1 MGKTGNATT
10 SICKQHDCL
19 HRTSQEIQTRTH
31 RTTEYRQAIGHKIN
45 MQKSVAFLQTT
56 NEHMEIE
63 IKNTLPLITA
73 PKKIKYLGVHPTKH
87 LQDLING

>member
-1 MGKTGNATT
+1 MGKKGNTT
-10 SICKQHDCL
+10 ISICKQHDCL
-19 HRTSQEIQTRTH
+19 HRTSQKIQTKTH

-56 NEHMEIE
+56 NEHMEIK
-63 IKNTLPLITA
+63 IKNTLPFTIA
-73 PKKIKYLGVHPTKH
+73 SKKTKYLGAYPTKH

>member
-1 MGKTGNATT
+1 
-10 SICKQHDCL
+10 
-19 HRTSQEIQTRTH
+19 
-31 RTTEYRQAIGHKIN
+31 

-63 IKNTLPLITA
+63 IKNTLPFTIA
-73 PKKIKYLGVHPTKH
+73 PKKTKYLGVYPTKH